1 MDCAEG
7 GLVWDD
13 QIKRCEWTSST
24 CSANEGNSDD
34 NGSNSDSGSN
44 SGNDSDSGS
53 GNSESGSDNSDS
65 GSDNSDSGSNSQDG
79 VCVSSCKSM
88 KDGDYQSCKRCDGFV
103 KCANEL
109 LFEMD
114 CAEGGL
120 VWDDQIKRCKW
131 KSSTCSANEGNS
143 NNGSNSGNDSDNDS
157 DNSGSNSDSGSNSQD
172 GVCVSSCKSMK
183 DGDYQS
189 CKRCDGFVKCANE
202 LL

>member
-13 QIKRCEWTSST
+13 QIKRCDWQSTT
-24 CSANEGNSDD
+24 CSANEGNSD
-34 NGSNSDSGSN
+34 SGSN
-44 SGNDSDSGS
+44 SG
-53 GNSESGSDNSDS
+53 
-65 GSDNSDSGSNSQDG
+65 NSDSGSNSQDG

-103 KCANEL
+103 KCANER

-120 VWDDQIKRCKW
+120 VWDDRIKRCEW
-131 KSSTCSANEGNS
+131 ESSTCSSNS
-143 NNGSNSGNDSDNDS
+143 DSGSNSDNGSNSDSSSNS
-157 DNSGSNSDSGSNSQD
+157 DSGSGNSDSGSNSQD

-202 LL
+202 RLFEMDCAE